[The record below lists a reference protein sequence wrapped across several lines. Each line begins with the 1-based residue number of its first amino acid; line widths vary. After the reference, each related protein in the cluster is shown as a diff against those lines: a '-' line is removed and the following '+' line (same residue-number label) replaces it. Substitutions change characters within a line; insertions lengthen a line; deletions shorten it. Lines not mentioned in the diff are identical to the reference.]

1 MLKNK
6 GTLIM
11 EWENEDIT
19 RKMQYILNM
28 RPVLNK
34 DAFFSDGTRYY
45 RNPTEPKAGETVMIS
60 FRTQKNNADA
70 VYLVSGEKK
79 HKMKIYKT
87 VKGFDYYGTK
97 IVMPD
102 EVFRYHF
109 EILYGWVN
117 CYYNQ
122 RGVCTELQE
131 RDDFEIYPDFQT
143 PDWAKGAVMYQI
155 FVDRFCNGDP
165 TNSVL
170 TDEYSYIGEHCEQV
184 HDWSKTPAV
193 MGVREFY
200 GGDLKGIMDKLD
212 YLQDLGVEVVY
223 LNPIFVSPSNHKYD
237 TQDYD
242 YVDPHYGR
250 IVEDCDGLL
259 APWDRENSHAA
270 KYIKRVTDKKNLE
283 ASNQLFAEL
292 VQELHKRG
300 MKVIL
305 DGVFN
310 HCGSFNKWMDRERIY
325 EGQEGYAPGAYI
337 SADSPYRY
345 FFNFRDEGR
354 WPYNLSYDG
363 WWTHDTLPK
372 LNYEG
377 SRELYDYVL
386 NIARKW
392 VSEPYCVDGW
402 RLDVAADLGHSN
414 EFNHQFWKD
423 FRKAVKEANPNA
435 LILAEHYG
443 NPEGWLQGDE
453 WDSVMNYDAF
463 MEPVTWFLTGMEKH
477 SDECRDDLYGNS
489 DAFIG
494 AMKTHMRALHMSALY
509 TSMNELSNHDHS
521 RFLTRTNR
529 RVGRISYAGAEAAS
543 QNINP
548 AVMREGV
555 VVQMTWPGAPTVY
568 YGDEAGVCGFTDPDN
583 RRTYPWGHE
592 DQMMIAFHRDM
603 IKIHKEYDFLSNGS
617 LVFLWNDYQGL
628 CFGRFSHDERMI
640 VILNNRNEDREVEIE
655 VWKTGISRLKDSVLK
670 RIMLSYRDGY
680 TTEEYE
686 YTAKV
691 GVIRVPMPAFGAMVL
706 YHKCENPTIF
716 VED

>member
-1 MLKNK
+1 MLKNE

-477 SDECRDDLYGNS
+477 SDEYREDLYGNS
-489 DAFIG
+489 EAFIG
-494 AMKTHMRALHMSALY
+494 AMKHHMQSLHMGALY
-509 TSMNELSNHDHS
+509 GAMNELSNHDHS
-521 RFLTRTNR
+521 RFLTRTNH
-529 RVGRISYAGAEAAS
+529 RVGRLSYAGAEAAS
-543 QNINP
+543 AGINP
-548 AVMREGV
+548 AIMREAV
-555 VVQMTWPGAPTVY
+555 VIQMTWPGAPTVY

-583 RRTYPWGHE
+583 RRTYPWGKE
-592 DQMMIAFHRDM
+592 DQEMLDFHKRMIC
-603 IKIHKEYDFLSNGS
+603 IHKAYPILAKGS
-617 LVFLWNDYQGL
+617 LEFLWNDHQGL
-628 CFGRFSHDERMI
+628 SYGRFSDSEQII
-640 VILNNRNEDREVEIE
+640 VILNNQDQERDIRVTA
-655 VWKTGISRLKDSVLK
+655 WKTGVSRKEATAFQRL
-670 RIMLSYRDGY
+670 MLSSGEGY
-680 TTEEYE
+680 TEMPEEYI
-686 YTAKV
+686 ADAGILQVK
-691 GVIRVPMPAFGAMVL
+691 MPAYGAMVL
-706 YHKCENPTIF
+706 HHRARDKYK
-716 VED
+716 